1 MEQPSRT
8 LVAVIAGNS
17 AVHTL
22 YFSDGTVVGYE
33 PDHGR
38 VTRVHQLPADFG
50 RGQPVERPH
59 HAPAIP
65 LQASLTPPDR
75 RHEDAA
81 PGANAGRRYDD
92 MDAR

>member
-8 LVAVIAGNS
+8 LVAVIAGNG

-38 VTRVHQLPADFG
+38 VTRVHRLPADFG
-50 RGQPVERPH
+50 PGQSVERPRH
-59 HAPAIP
+59 TPAIP
-65 LQASLTPPDR
+65 LQASLNPPDR
-75 RHEDAA
+75 RSEDAD
-81 PGANAGRRYDD
+81 PGANIGRRYDD
-92 MDAR
+92 ADAR